1 MIHKN
6 KDDALINSAY
16 LSELWAVNDLLR
28 LRSLFPESWTPER
41 ETQLQDE
48 VRHANM
54 LLNAL
59 KSKEAVIIK
68 DLAYSMQA
76 KLYGM
81 FVDLGKTK
89 SLVEAAQVHDMT
101 ERRAVW
107 IYRTYRRVGKDKDYK
122 TVANDICIDEQNH
135 FDINSDQISQEDA
148 GSAFADSIV
157 KIDQFLFSKYL
168 PEKYGSIVFASD
180 DFWNFYYDGAKA

>member
-16 LSELWAVNDLLR
+16 LSELWAVNDLIR
-28 LRSLFPESWTPER
+28 LKNLYPDAWTPER

-54 LLNAL
+54 LLNSM
-59 KSKEAVIIK
+59 KSKDSVIIK

-76 KLYGM
+76 RLYGQ
-81 FVDLGKTK
+81 FIDLSKTK
-89 SLVEAAQVHDMT
+89 SLIEAAQVHDMT

-107 IYRTYRRVGKDKDYK
+107 IYRTYRRVGSDKDYK
-122 TVANDICIDEQNH
+122 KVANDICIDEQTH
-135 FDINSDQISQEDA
+135 FDINKDQITEDHA
-148 GSAFADSIV
+148 NSLFADSIV
-157 KIDQFLFSKYL
+157 KIDSFLFSKYL
-168 PEKYGSIVFASD
+168 PEKYGSIVFASEN
-180 DFWNFYYDGAKA
+180 FWSDYYDGARA

>member
-28 LRSLFPESWTPER
+28 LKNLYPAAWSPER
-41 ETQLQDE
+41 EVQLQDE
-48 VRHANM
+48 IRHANM
-54 LLNAL
+54 LLHAL
-59 KSKEAVIIK
+59 RSKDSIIVK
-68 DLAYSMQA
+68 DLAFSMQA

-81 FVDLGKTK
+81 FIDLGKTK
-89 SLVEAAQVHDMT
+89 SLIEAAQVHDMT

-107 IYRTYRRVGKDKDYK
+107 IYRTYRRVGTDRDYK
-122 TVANDICIDEQNH
+122 KVANDICIDEQNH
-135 FDINSDQISQEDA
+135 FDINSDQIGEEDA
-148 GSAFADSIV
+148 NSVFADSIV

-168 PEKYGSIVFASD
+168 PEKFGSIVFASD